1 MKYNDLLIAQK
12 NSLITKEALIKRYE
26 VDKVLENVVIAPFWP
41 HTMFATQKVKIEKVG
56 KNIYNI
62 YGDDFSLS
70 FIELKSIG
78 APYTMEYALSLGIT
92 KCQNVIFV
100 GSASSLNSD
109 INIGDIC
116 TPTCS
121 ICGEGAS
128 RYLNKNLEDEFG
140 KSEYPNR
147 DFYNKLKQI
156 IIENKKYANY
166 HEVKNISIDTIFAQY
181 NHLSYFNNLNID
193 TLEMECAAF
202 FKACELINL
211 NYAAIFCISDSTIKG
226 KTLYNNRTS
235 KDREYRHKVRDEIIT
250 DIIIKT
256 FKNK

>member
-1 MKYNDLLIAQK
+1 MKYNDLLNAQ
-12 NSLITKEALIKRYE
+12 NASLITKEALIKRYE
-26 VDKVLENVVIAPFWP
+26 VAEVLENVVIAPFWP
-41 HTMFATQKVKIEKVG
+41 HTMFENKSVKIEKVG

-62 YGDDFSLS
+62 YGKDFSLS
-70 FIELKSIG
+70 FIELKTIG

-92 KCQNVIFV
+92 KCKNVIFA
-100 GSASSLNSD
+100 GSASSLNKD

-116 TPTCS
+116 TPIIS
-121 ICGEGAS
+121 VCGDGAS

-140 KSEYPNR
+140 KEHHPNK

-166 HEVKNISIDTIFAQY
+166 HEVKNISVDTIFSQY
-181 NHLSYFNNLNID
+181 NHLSYFENLNID
-193 TLEMECAAF
+193 TLEMECACF
-202 FKACELINL
+202 YKACKLINL

-226 KTLYNNRTS
+226 KTLYNNRAP
-235 KDREYRHKVRDEIIT
+235 KDHEYRHKVRDEIIT

-256 FKNK
+256 FKTK